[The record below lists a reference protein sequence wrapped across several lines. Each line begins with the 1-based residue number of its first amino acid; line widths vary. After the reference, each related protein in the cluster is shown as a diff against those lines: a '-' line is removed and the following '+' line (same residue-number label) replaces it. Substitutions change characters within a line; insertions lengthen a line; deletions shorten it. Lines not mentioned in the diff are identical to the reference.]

1 LGHELTY
8 ILRGNRIYKK
18 LPQAEVEAKRKAEH
32 DRQMAE
38 LEEWKAELAKLREE
52 SIAGSHFDGWLCM
65 LPTFIKV
72 SLGGSESTV
81 VSKVITFA
89 YLKNSGEETC
99 SLVLSIFL
107 VQLHSWMHLE
117 SRMLQPPGAQ
127 LCDWLLLHF
136 ETLCVSKPRIGD
148 VV

>member
-52 SIAGSHFDGWLCM
+52 SIAGSHFNGWLYM

-72 SLGGSESTV
+72 SLGGLRVNGREQS
-81 VSKVITFA
+81 
-89 YLKNSGEETC
+89 YNLCLPEE
-99 SLVLSIFL
+99 LRRRNL
-107 VQLHSWMHLE
+107 
-117 SRMLQPPGAQ
+117 
-127 LCDWLLLHF
+127 
-136 ETLCVSKPRIGD
+136 
-148 VV
+148 